1 MSSIETLPIIPF
13 GKHKDKPITEL
24 ICDAEYLKWLSL
36 QPWFKEKYPTIYNIT
51 INHTINNNQT
61 KTPEH
66 NKIQNMFLEENFC
79 ISILDILY
87 KSDII
92 NDFTILYK
100 LLSDDDHKDMIME
113 IVNKYIKKVDVEFE
127 YKYNWDVVLFPEINR
142 IKYDISRLVN
152 KEFPN
157 FKTIDLITSK
167 KEEIT
172 EISSY
177 IYKKELEYRI
187 CIEIKPILGDDY
199 PSVLRKMK
207 MQRELMY
214 TPRIER
220 RRNGNFYHEIK
231 HYTDP
236 CIFVLLIKEFNSE
249 TTSEEQLVKIFNQSN
264 IKVIF
269 LNKI

>member
-24 ICDAEYLKWLSL
+24 MCDTEYLKWLSL

-51 INHTINNNQT
+51 INQTINNTQS
-61 KTPEH
+61 KTPDH

-87 KSDII
+87 KNDII
-92 NDFTILYK
+92 NDFIILYK
-100 LLSDDDHKDMIME
+100 LVSDDDNKDIIME
-113 IVNKYIKKVDVEFE
+113 IANKYIKKVDAEFE
-127 YKYNWDVVLFPEINR
+127 YKYNWDVVLFPQI
-142 IKYDISRLVN
+142 
-152 KEFPN
+152 N
-157 FKTIDLITSK
+157 FKSIILPIDRKIISSELKTINLYK
-167 KEEIT
+167 GNEEGIT
-172 EISSY
+172 ECK
-177 IYKKELEYRI
+177 YKKELEYRI

-236 CIFVLLIKEFNSE
+236 CIFVLLIKEFKSE
-249 TTSEEQLVKIFNQSN
+249 TTSEQQLVKIFKQSN

-269 LNKI
+269 L